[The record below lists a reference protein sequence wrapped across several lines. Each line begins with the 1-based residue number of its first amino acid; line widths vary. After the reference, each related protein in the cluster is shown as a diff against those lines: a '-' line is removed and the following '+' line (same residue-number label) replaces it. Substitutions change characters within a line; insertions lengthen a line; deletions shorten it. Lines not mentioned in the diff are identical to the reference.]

1 MDLGS
6 TASLLLATFLPI
18 LLMINVWKKV
28 FKKDKMPPGQTPLPL
43 VGNILQVKSG
53 QVAKSL
59 LKLRDIYG
67 PVFTVYLGCRR
78 VVVLCGCDILKEA
91 LIKQG
96 DQFISR
102 GDIPF
107 LQSMLHGSGIGVT
120 NGEQWKQIRRFS
132 VMTLKSLGMGKRSAV
147 QEEAQHMVEKIREHK
162 GDEALDTVEEGEVV
176 QDTEPLP
183 TTSGGRGV
191 VAHEDPLVLQAIL
204 PLTQSDSTSDNS
216 FGSGGEPFMA
226 SSTLSQL
233 YDMFPKVMDY
243 LPGPHKRMFK
253 HFKYLEDFI
262 AERVKMN
269 QETLDTNCPRD
280 FIDYYLIQKEQGK
293 IPMSERFD
301 IMDLK
306 MTVMDI
312 ILGATETTNQTLKY
326 GLLLLLK
333 NPDITE
339 KAQKEIDT
347 VLGERSSPNLEDRQK
362 MPYTNAVVHEIHRFC
377 DTVPMGGCHAV
388 TCDTQFREFVITKG
402 THILPMLTTA
412 LHDPTYFRY
421 PNNFNPENFLDEKG
435 NFVKNEAFV
444 PFSLGKRNC
453 PGLSLAE
460 TEVFLILTS
469 IVKNFNLKSTCDL
482 NDLDLTP
489 IESGFENLA
498 PPFKMCFIPR

>member
-162 GDEALDTVEEGEVV
+162 EAPCDPSSFINHASANIILSITVGERFDYENEIFNRLLFNIKEGFE
-176 QDTEPLP
+176 
-183 TTSGGRGV
+183 
-191 VAHEDPLVLQAIL
+191 IL
-204 PLTQSDSTSDNS
+204 CS
-216 FGSGGEPFMA
+216 FWG
-226 SSTLSQL
+226 QL